1 MTYTQALI
9 AASDPDAPASAVA
22 DLFTWAKAEGITQPD
37 AVADRRGLLACHK
50 APTSA
55 ESDAADKAD
64 AEAAEAL
71 RAARAAADA
80 ATRKV
85 EDAEAAYVAAHQHA
99 TELKHRGTDAARAM
113 DRPNVAAAIKQMEP
127 SK

>member
-9 AASDPDAPASAVA
+9 DAADPDAPASAVA
-22 DLFTWAKAEGITQPD
+22 DLFVWAKAEGITQPD
-37 AVADRRGLLACHK
+37 AVADRRALLACHK

-64 AEAAEAL
+64 AEAAENV

-80 ATRKV
+80 ATRKL
-85 EDAEAAYVAAHQHA
+85 EDAEAKYVEAHKRA

-113 DRPNVAAAIKQMEP
+113 DRPAVAAAIKHLE
-127 SK
+127 STR